1 MRRMS
6 PMPRSSLGARSRP
19 PRFLAEL
26 CRRLAGKGAQR
37 IYLFG
42 SHARGEADEHSDV
55 DLVVIKESELPFFDR
70 LREAA
75 ACVEPSWPVDLL
87 VYTPAEF
94 ERMEREGNAFVEL
107 VKEEGV
113 LVHGEQE

>member
-1 MRRMS
+1 MRR
-6 PMPRSSLGARSRP
+6 
-19 PRFLAEL
+19 PRFLTEL
-26 CRRLAGKGAQR
+26 CRRLADQGAAR

-42 SHARGEADEHSDV
+42 SHARGEADDDSDV

-75 ACVEPSWPVDLL
+75 ACVEPGWPVDLL

-94 ERMEREGNAFVEL
+94 ERMEKEGNAFVEM
-107 VKEEGV
+107 VREEGV